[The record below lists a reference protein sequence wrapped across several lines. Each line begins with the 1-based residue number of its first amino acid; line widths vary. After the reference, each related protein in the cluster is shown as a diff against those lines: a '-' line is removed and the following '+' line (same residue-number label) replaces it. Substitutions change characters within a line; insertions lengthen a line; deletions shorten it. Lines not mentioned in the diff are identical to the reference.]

1 MPRLARFAFAAL
13 LFAGAA
19 RGQVQE
25 SVNVHL
31 VEVPVTV
38 VDRDGQ
44 PVRGLTAANFELLD
58 GGRKQPVTAFDAI
71 DFASYESVKSM
82 SRLNPVARRNFLLL
96 FDLSYTS
103 PTSIA
108 KAQSAARDFLVRGSG
123 RRDLI
128 GVATVDADRGFRML
142 TAFTT
147 DRNLLSAAIA
157 DPRSFR
163 GTDPLQIAGTP
174 IVDVASMSRP
184 GEMPSGRVDE
194 GAIYFQ
200 EVMKQQQRLDDQF
213 MRTRI
218 IRQFGV
224 LADLAKT
231 LRALPGRKQ
240 IIMFSDGFDPRL
252 VRGREAG
259 SSPEQREELEQIL
272 NGEVWRTDPDAR
284 YGTSDTQAALRR
296 MAEEFRAADVV
307 LHAIDTK
314 GVRVNNDLAHGSQI
328 NSNEALFLVA
338 NPTGGAVF
346 QNSND
351 LGDDLNRMLRA
362 QEVVYVLSFRAASEK
377 PGTFHELKVRLLDA
391 PRGTRVFH
399 RAGYYEAGAQTALER
414 SLTNAE
420 IVLNDIAQTDVHV
433 DALAAAFPTSST
445 QAQVPV
451 VLEIDGPS
459 LLEAARAKTLLADV
473 FIYAFDEDGLVRDR
487 LYQRL
492 TLDVDKLGAQLRASG
507 VRYYATLSLPEGR
520 YEVKSLVRV
529 IDSDRKGFARVDV
542 VVPHANDVAVLP
554 PLFFDEPSDWLLVHG
569 ASHDR
574 SGAGY
579 PFMLNGQPFM
589 PSSAARVKNG
599 ERRKYALFVYNAIAE
614 EMTFETTA
622 GGATVT
628 PSVVSKVRA
637 RDADLTKLVFELTP
651 QGLASGSSSFDVTV
665 RNKGSADARKASVA
679 LIVK

>member
-1 MPRLARFAFAAL
+1 MPPLARIACVAL
-13 LFAGAA
+13 LMAGAA
-19 RGQVQE
+19 RGQLQE
-25 SVNVHL
+25 SVNVHV

-38 VDRDGQ
+38 VDRDGN
-44 PVRGLTAANFELLD
+44 PVRGLTEANFELLD
-58 GGRKQPVTAFDAI
+58 GGHRQAVTAFDAI
-71 DFASYESVKSM
+71 DFASFESVKSL

-108 KAQSAARDFLVRGSG
+108 KAQNAARDFLVRGAG

-147 DRNLLSAAIA
+147 DRNLLNAAIA

-163 GTDPLQIAGTP
+163 GNDPLQIAGTP
-174 IVDVASMSRP
+174 VVDMAAMSRP

-194 GAIYFQ
+194 GAIMFQ
-200 EVMKQQQRLDDQF
+200 EMLKQQQRLDDQF

-218 IRQFGV
+218 LRQFGA
-224 LADLAKT
+224 LAELAKT
-231 LRALPGRKQ
+231 LRAVPGRKQ

-259 SSPEQREELEQIL
+259 STAEQREELEQIL
-272 NGEVWRTDPDAR
+272 TGELWRTDPDAR
-284 YGTSDTQAALRR
+284 FGTSDTQTALQR
-296 MAEEFRAADVV
+296 MAHEFRAADVV

-314 GVRVNNDLAHGSQI
+314 GVRVNNDLSHGAQI

-351 LGDDLNRMLRA
+351 LDDDLHRMLRA
-362 QEVVYVLSFRAASEK
+362 QEVVYVLAFRAAAEK

-399 RAGYYEAGAQTALER
+399 RAGYYEAGTQTALER

-420 IVLNDIAQTDVHV
+420 IVLNDIAQTEVHV
-433 DALAAAFPTSST
+433 DALAAAFPTTGVQS
-445 QAQVPV
+445 QVPV

-459 LLEAARAKTLLADV
+459 LLEGANAKTALADV
-473 FIYAFDEDGLVRDR
+473 FIYAFDDDGLVRDR

-492 TLDVDKLGAQLRASG
+492 TLDVGKVGAQLRASG
-507 VRYYATLSLPEGR
+507 IKYYATLSLPEGH
-520 YEVKSLVRV
+520 YQVKSLVRV

-542 VVPHANDVAVLP
+542 VVPHADDVSVLP
-554 PLFFDEPSDWLLVHG
+554 PLFFDQPSEWLLVRG

-574 SGAGY
+574 SGAAY
-579 PFMLNGQPFM
+579 PFMLNGEPFM
-589 PSSAARVKNG
+589 PSSAARVTNG
-599 ERRKYALFVYNAIAE
+599 VHRKYALFVYNANAE
-614 EMTFETTA
+614 EMTFETAA
-622 GGATVT
+622 GGAVVT
-628 PSVVSKVRA
+628 PAVVSKVRA
-637 RDADLTKLVFELTP
+637 RDAELTKLVFDLAP
-651 QGLASGSSSFDVTV
+651 QGLVRGSSSFDVTV
-665 RNKGSADARKASVA
+665 RSKGSADARKASVA